1 MTDTI
6 SGQAFVCHP
15 TEILHL
21 EPLSFWGGVDAQTGM
36 VIDKSHPQ
44 YGVSLAG
51 KVVQMP
57 SARGSS
63 SSSSV
68 LAECIRLGT
77 APRAMILERP
87 DPIVLVGA
95 LVALELYGLQ
105 MAVVVSTDIFAK

>member
-1 MTDTI
+1 MTDLM
-6 SGQAFVCHP
+6 SGQAFFCDTAEV
-15 TEILHL
+15 LQL
-21 EPLSFWGGVDAQTGM
+21 EPLSFWGGVDAQSGM
-36 VIDKSHPQ
+36 VIDRSHPQ
-44 YGVSLAG
+44 YGVCLTG

-77 APRAMILERP
+77 APRAIILERP

-95 LVALELYGLQ
+95 LVALELYGAQ
-105 MAVVVSTDIFAK
+105 MAVVLA

>member
-1 MTDTI
+1 MTDVLT
-6 SGQAFVCHP
+6 GEAFTCDPNQV
-15 TEILHL
+15 LYL

-36 VIDKSHPQ
+36 VIDQSHPQ
-44 YGVSLAG
+44 CGVCL
-51 KVVQMP
+51 KDRIIQMP

-77 APRAMILERP
+77 APSAMILEYP
-87 DPIVLVGA
+87 DPIVVVGA

-105 MAVVVSTDIFAK
+105 MAVVVSVQPQ

>member
-1 MTDTI
+1 MPDML
-6 SGQAFVCHP
+6 SGQAFSCQA

-21 EPLSFWGGVDAQTGM
+21 EPLSFWGGVDAQSGM

-44 YGVSLAG
+44 FGVCL
-51 KVVQMP
+51 KDRVVQMP

-77 APRAMILERP
+77 APRAIILERP

-105 MAVVVSTDIFAK
+105 MAVVLTEA